1 MDGLKQLIE
10 NLKQKL
16 SDLSFNQKVM
26 LGAVAVAAI
35 ISISVFSLWLQQD
48 TMGVLF
54 TNLSR
59 EDAGAT
65 IDELRKLNV
74 KFELKNDGTTI
85 LVPENEVLSLR
96 IDLQHKGVI
105 TDSVVGFE
113 IFDNTKMTT
122 VTEFMQNVNFKRATE
137 GELTKTIESLRG
149 IQSAR
154 VHLVMPKPSIF
165 NKQQNGASASV
176 MVKLGRG
183 VQLNESQIAG
193 IQSLV
198 SSSVQNLAPDAVRV
212 HDTSGRELSAAVK
225 DDEVGRSETQLE
237 LRQEVER
244 HLASKAGTM
253 LDRVLG
259 AGKAVV
265 EVNATLNFEKIESE
279 REIFDPQGVVT
290 RSEERDETNDPAT
303 GSAEKSLT
311 NYEINR
317 TVEHIVSETG
327 NVTNLMV
334 SVVVDGHYEPSEE
347 DGEPVYTPLSENE
360 IGQLRRIVS
369 NAVGLNTV
377 RGDQIEFVNF
387 QFQQGDPLAGGGF
400 TPDWIG
406 MVTQYGGR
414 ALMIILFGILALTL
428 RSSLGGML
436 AGATQASGA
445 GGVGGA
451 AGDAGVAGSDEH
463 FEGIPEI
470 DDQIMNDIQ
479 DYAAENP
486 ERVAEVVQSWIQ
498 DINLGSA
505 MSANAGE

>member
-1 MDGLKQLIE
+1 MDQLKQFID
-10 NLKQKL
+10 NLKQKFGA
-16 SDLSFNQKVM
+16 LSFNQKAV
-26 LGAVAVAAI
+26 LGAVTVATV
-35 ISISVFSLWLQQD
+35 ISVSVFSLWLQQEE
-48 TMGVLF
+48 MGVLF
-54 TNLSR
+54 TNLSH

-65 IDELRKLNV
+65 IDELRKMNV
-74 KFELKNDGTTI
+74 EFELKNGGTTI
-85 LVPENEVLSLR
+85 LVPENQVLSLR

-137 GELTKTIESLRG
+137 GELTKTIEALQG

-165 NKQQNGASASV
+165 NKNQNGASASV

-183 VQLNESQIAG
+183 VKLDERQVAG

-198 SSSVQNLAPDAVRV
+198 SSSVQNLEPDNVRV
-212 HDTSGRELSAAVK
+212 HDTSGAELSAAVQ

-237 LRQEVER
+237 LRKEVER
-244 HLASKAGTM
+244 HLARKAGTM

-259 AGKAVV
+259 PGKAVV

-279 REIFDPQGVVT
+279 RETFDPQGVVT
-290 RSEERDETNDPAT
+290 RSEERTESVDPGAGT
-303 GSAEKSLT
+303 EENSLT

-317 TVEHIVSETG
+317 TLEHIVAQTG

-334 SVVVDGHYEPSEE
+334 SVVVDGHYEPGEE
-347 DGEPVYTPLSENE
+347 GGEPVYTPLSENE

-369 NAVGLNTV
+369 NAVGLNSV

-387 QFQQGDPLAGGGF
+387 QFQQGDPLAGDGF

-406 MVTQYGGR
+406 IVTQYGGKV
-414 ALMIILFGILALTL
+414 LMVLLFGILAL
-428 RSSLGGML
+428 SLKKSLCGLL
-436 AGATQASGA
+436 AGSTGDGGGGGSTAA
-445 GGVGGA
+445 GGGE
-451 AGDAGVAGSDEH
+451 DEH

-470 DDQIMNDIQ
+470 DDQIMNEIQ
-479 DYAAENP
+479 EYAAENP
-486 ERVAEVVQSWIQ
+486 ERVAEVVQSWVQ
-498 DINLGSA
+498 EINLGA
-505 MSANAGE
+505 AVGAKAGE